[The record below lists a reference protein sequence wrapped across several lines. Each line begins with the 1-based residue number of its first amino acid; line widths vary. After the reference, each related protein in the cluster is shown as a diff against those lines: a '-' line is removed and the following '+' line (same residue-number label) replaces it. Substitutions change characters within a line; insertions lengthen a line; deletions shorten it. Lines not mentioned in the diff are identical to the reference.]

1 MNKYHDFDRDALMDL
16 ISDLEF
22 DLQDARDHITDMED
36 QIEDLRLLNEKG
48 LEPVW
53 SIDKTND
60 GTIILYAGDWP
71 CPQWVI
77 KKIADSVQD
86 MIIPIYQ
93 WDKST
98 SRLIKKE

>member
-1 MNKYHDFDRDALMDL
+1 MYNMNKYRDFDRDALMGL
-16 ISDLEF
+16 LNDLEF
-22 DLQDARDHITDMED
+22 DLLDARDRIADMED
-36 QIEDLRLLNEKG
+36 QINEKG